1 MNELMV
7 CPEGFRPLTEA
18 EREKLNT
25 LGEGESL
32 FLTNE
37 EDHIAVSIGWKDVN
51 AFAGFLLHLISPI
64 SSVEA
69 SVNRAMA
76 PYGYR
81 KETMLERQIGG
92 QIAKGFRYTYTAG
105 NTPMV
110 GDWTRCRGCKVPQRR
125 IEQAKAADFGPL
137 LFCTF
142 GQFFRWSLVRRPSG
156 VSM

>member
-1 MNELMV
+1 MNELKINGRFQLV
-7 CPEGFRPLTEA
+7 CPEGFRELTEA

-110 GDWTRCRGCKVPQRR
+110 GERQGRSLTFFHAYYRASER
-125 IEQAKAADFGPL
+125 ETSLPL
-137 LFCTF
+137 W
-142 GQFFRWSLVRRPSG
+142 QSLLDAVQG
-156 VSM
+156 L

>member
-1 MNELMV
+1 MNELKINGRFRLV
-7 CPEGFRPLTEA
+7 CPESFRDLTEA

-32 FLTNE
+32 FLTNGE
-37 EDHIAVSIGWKDVN
+37 GHIAVSIGWKDVN
-51 AFAGFLLHLISPI
+51 AFAGLLLHLISPI

-110 GDWTRCRGCKVPQRR
+110 GESYVIHQGRSLTFFHGYLRASMRESSLPRWEG
-125 IEQAKAADFGPL
+125 L
-137 LFCTF
+137 LDAVQ
-142 GQFFRWSLVRRPSG
+142 GL
-156 VSM
+156 

>member
-1 MNELMV
+1 MNELKINGRFRLV
-7 CPEGFRPLTEA
+7 CPEGFRELTEA
-18 EREKLNT
+18 EREKLNI

-37 EDHIAVSIGWKDVN
+37 EGHIAVSIGWKDVN

-105 NTPMV
+105 DTPIYPPPP
-110 GDWTRCRGCKVPQRR
+110 GPAAPPASWTGRP
-125 IEQAKAADFGPL
+125 AAAPR
-137 LFCTF
+137 TPA
-142 GQFFRWSLVRRPSG
+142 SPA
-156 VSM
+156 

>member
-1 MNELMV
+1 M
-7 CPEGFRPLTEA
+7 
-18 EREKLNT
+18 
-25 LGEGESL
+25 
-32 FLTNE
+32 TNE
-37 EDHIAVSIGWKDVN
+37 EGHIAVSIGWKDVN

-105 NTPMV
+105 TPP
-110 GDWTRCRGCKVPQRR
+110 WWAIPT
-125 IEQAKAADFGPL
+125 
-137 LFCTF
+137 
-142 GQFFRWSLVRRPSG
+142 
-156 VSM
+156 

>member
-1 MNELMV
+1 MNELKINGRFQLV
-7 CPEGFRPLTEA
+7 CPEGFRELTEG

-37 EDHIAVSIGWKDVN
+37 TDHIIASIGWKDVN

-69 SVNRAMA
+69 SVSRAMA

-81 KETMLERQIGG
+81 KETMLERQIGH
-92 QIAKGFRYTYTAG
+92 QPAKGFRYTYTAG

-110 GDWTRCRGCKVPQRR
+110 GESYVIHQGRSLTFFHGYLRASMRESSLPRWQELLDGVQ
-125 IEQAKAADFGPL
+125 PL
-137 LFCTF
+137 
-142 GQFFRWSLVRRPSG
+142 
-156 VSM
+156 

>member
-1 MNELMV
+1 MNELKINERFQLV

-32 FLTNE
+32 FLTDE
-37 EDHIAVSIGWKDVN
+37 EHHIAVSIGWKDVN
-51 AFAGFLLHLISPI
+51 AFAGFLLHLISPV

-81 KETMLERQIGG
+81 KETMLERQIGH
-92 QIAKGFRYTYTAG
+92 
-105 NTPMV
+105 
-110 GDWTRCRGCKVPQRR
+110 
-125 IEQAKAADFGPL
+125 E
-137 LFCTF
+137 
-142 GQFFRWSLVRRPSG
+142 
-156 VSM
+156 

>member
-1 MNELMV
+1 MNELKINGRFQLV

-25 LGEGESL
+25 LGGGESL

-37 EDHIAVSIGWKDVN
+37 EGHIAVSIGWKDVN
-51 AFAGFLLHLISPI
+51 AFAGFLLHLISPV

-110 GDWTRCRGCKVPQRR
+110 GESYVIREGRSLTFFHVYLREDQRDACLD
-125 IEQAKAADFGPL
+125 QWNLPL
-137 LFCTF
+137 D
-142 GQFFRWSLVRRPSG
+142 QVQSR
-156 VSM
+156 

>member
-1 MNELMV
+1 MNELKINERFQLV

-25 LGEGESL
+25 LGGGESL
-32 FLTNE
+32 FLTDE

-51 AFAGFLLHLISPI
+51 AFAGFLLHLISPV

-110 GDWTRCRGCKVPQRR
+110 GESYVIRQGRSLTFFHVYLPDELR
-125 IEQAKAADFGPL
+125 EQGLPHWNALLDAVQPL
-137 LFCTF
+137 
-142 GQFFRWSLVRRPSG
+142 
-156 VSM
+156 

>member
-1 MNELMV
+1 MNELKINGRFQLV
-7 CPEGFRPLTEA
+7 CPEGFRELTEG

-37 EDHIAVSIGWKDVN
+37 EGHIAVSIGWKDVN

-105 NTPMV
+105 DTPMV
-110 GDWTRCRGCKVPQRR
+110 GESYVIRQDRSLTFFHAYYRASER
-125 IEQAKAADFGPL
+125 ETSLPL
-137 LFCTF
+137 WQGLLDAVQ
-142 GQFFRWSLVRRPSG
+142 GL
-156 VSM
+156 

>member
-1 MNELMV
+1 MNELKINERFQLV

-37 EDHIAVSIGWKDVN
+37 EGHIAGWKDVN
-51 AFAGFLLHLISPI
+51 AFAGFLLHLISPV

-105 NTPMV
+105 DTPMV
-110 GDWTRCRGCKVPQRR
+110 GESYVIRQGRSLTFFHAYYRASERETSLPLWKGLLDAVQR
-125 IEQAKAADFGPL
+125 L
-137 LFCTF
+137 
-142 GQFFRWSLVRRPSG
+142 
-156 VSM
+156 